1 MSVRV
6 VKPAPSPPG
15 ANWSTPGL
23 GTRQT
28 PPLNPQTNF
37 GENPPSARAF
47 ALSPL
52 KVVGGLLVSSTCPN
66 WKSKKVVGLK
76 VWKKLATYCLAGTSA
91 MLLKLALPPG
101 PICVWS
107 ALEYRKNTE
116 LDGLKFSSIRQ

>member
-1 MSVRV
+1 MASGMKWTSALGTCDGSFFFFQAEDGIRDDLVTGV
-6 VKPAPSPPG
+6 QTCALPIYQFAPSPPG

-28 PPLNPQTNF
+28 PPLNPQTKDDAK
-37 GENPPSARAF
+37 PPSARAF

-76 VWKKLATYCLAGTSA
+76 VW
-91 MLLKLALPPG
+91 
-101 PICVWS
+101 
-107 ALEYRKNTE
+107 
-116 LDGLKFSSIRQ
+116 